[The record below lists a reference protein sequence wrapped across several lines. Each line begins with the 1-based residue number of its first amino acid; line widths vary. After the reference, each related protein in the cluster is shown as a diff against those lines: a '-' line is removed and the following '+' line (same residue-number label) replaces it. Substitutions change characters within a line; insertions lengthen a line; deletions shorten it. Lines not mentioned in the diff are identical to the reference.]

1 MRLIFWGLVVVAI
14 GYAAYSGMIAAWQ
27 WVAVNTAVDEVIS
40 QAGIEAVPAA
50 EVKSRVMTA
59 INEAGVPLR
68 DRDVSVT
75 RGADRSVTVD
85 VAWTVPVI
93 VVKGESVLA
102 VPLSVQRASASA
114 R

>member
-1 MRLIFWGLVVVAI
+1 MRVFFWGLVVVAI
-14 GYAAYSGMIAAWQ
+14 GYAAYSGMMAAWQ
-27 WVAVNTAVDEVIS
+27 WIAVNNAVDEVIS

-50 EVKSRVMTA
+50 EVKSRVMAA
-59 INEAGVPLR
+59 ITEAGVPLR

-75 RGADRSVTVD
+75 HGADRAVTVEI
-85 VAWTVPVI
+85 VWTLPVI